1 MKETMK
7 AASGFLLPAVLTGCT
22 VLLPSTIEGEAQKLW
37 CGDALCRWSVEEGEA
52 HPVRTWHELDP
63 EVRLSGP
70 TARLSRVDTIPPGAR
85 LCATFDVWVRAP
97 EGASVRFEVDLAGD
111 GTVEHSEALKSGQN
125 VVFSDADRGWPS
137 AYDPRI
143 IPGSPSGAASARL
156 SLVKSGPG
164 DVELYPVYVRL
175 RACPVPPPDAG
186 P

>member
-1 MKETMK
+1 MK
-7 AASGFLLPAVLTGCT
+7 AVIWSLLPAVLTGCSI
-22 VLLPSTIEGEAQKLW
+22 LIPSAIEGEAQKLW
-37 CGDALCRWSVEEGEA
+37 CGEELCRWTVEEGEA

-70 TARLSRVDTIPPGAR
+70 TVRLSRIDTIPPDAK

-111 GTVEHSEALKSGQN
+111 GTVEHSEALKAGRN
-125 VVFSDADRGWPS
+125 VVFSDVDPDWPS
-137 AYDPRI
+137 PYDPRT
-143 IPGSPSGAASARL
+143 IPGSPSGAASARV

-164 DVELYPVYVRL
+164 DVELYPTYVRL
-175 RACPVPPPDAG
+175 RACPVPPRDAG